1 MESEKEMDDI
11 QDRRD
16 SVFEGIEKRKGKK
29 AMENGENV
37 SMDDSRYKNVGDKM

>member
-16 SVFEGIEKRKGKK
+16 SVFEGIEKRKGIK
-29 AMENGENV
+29 AMENGGKV
-37 SMDDSRYKNVGDKM
+37 GVDDSSDKKEGVKV